1 MAASTRRRV
10 YWRRR
15 RDPVCTNADA
25 REESPARPRSPGGS
39 RPQGQ
44 RRAGENG
51 VTCGSSG
58 SLIFVSMND
67 MSQHEWGRG
76 IKRFDAEARPGDV
89 VYVQV
94 PAMHTVFAPRLIGEI
109 CTFKT
114 IEAFKERLENRLAGL
129 AALRRRGLSVVVALA
144 SPAVRKSNFNGIHVM
159 VAALIRPSSP
169 RY

>member
-1 MAASTRRRV
+1 MAASTPCVLGGVDATPCVLLEKNPRLDR
-10 YWRRR
+10 
-15 RDPVCTNADA
+15 AA
-25 REESPARPRSPGGS
+25 REGHVPTE
-39 RPQGQ
+39 PQGQ

-67 MSQHEWGRG
+67 MSQYEWERG